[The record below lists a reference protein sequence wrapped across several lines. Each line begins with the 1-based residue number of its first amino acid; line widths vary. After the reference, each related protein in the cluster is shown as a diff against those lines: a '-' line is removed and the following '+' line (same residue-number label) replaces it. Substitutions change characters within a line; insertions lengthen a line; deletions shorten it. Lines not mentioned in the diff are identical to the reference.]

1 MPFSL
6 SVCSRLG
13 SRFFSLVV
21 FPLLVAMPSREELES
36 ALAAL
41 KKEEAAVTSQL
52 QAAKRRTAASQ
63 RQWVMP
69 PTVRRASVAAYI
81 AGGYA
86 VEPAVQYLV
95 AYGRQ
100 RHWPD
105 RCESE
110 LGELVHDFVIAT
122 SNDDIAELATLEELP
137 EVGAF
142 APALSY
148 AREWRTVVHARRLN
162 EESGIAPSTAQLLA
176 HTETFGSDIPD
187 AARPRALGPVSA
199 ARARAWTYRLR
210 RRWGGRLGRPRVK
223 EAVPIEE
230 KRDKARPRC
239 DCLSTSGVQMWSVSR
254 SHFWERLACQQTG
267 LGLGALYRPALC
279 GNARR
284 SRNGNAMRA
293 RFWAHDIGQVVAA
306 RLTGRRC

>member
-1 MPFSL
+1 
-6 SVCSRLG
+6 
-13 SRFFSLVV
+13 
-21 FPLLVAMPSREELES
+21 
-36 ALAAL
+36 
-41 KKEEAAVTSQL
+41 
-52 QAAKRRTAASQ
+52 
-63 RQWVMP
+63 MP

-148 AREWRTVVHARRLN
+148 AREWRTVAHARRLN
-162 EESGIAPSTAQLLA
+162 EQSGLAPSTAQLLTHA
-176 HTETFGSDIPD
+176 EAFGSDLPD
-187 AARPRALGPVSA
+187 AARPRALGSVSA
-199 ARARAWTYRLR
+199 ARARAWTHRLR

-223 EAVPIEE
+223 EAVPLEE
-230 KRDKARPRC
+230 KRDKARRAATAC
-239 DCLSTSGVQMWSVSR
+239 ALHGVQNWSAFC
-254 SHFWERLACQQTG
+254 SHFWERLACPQT
-267 LGLGALYRPALC
+267 
-279 GNARR
+279 
-284 SRNGNAMRA
+284 
-293 RFWAHDIGQVVAA
+293 
-306 RLTGRRC
+306 

>member
-1 MPFSL
+1 M
-6 SVCSRLG
+6 
-13 SRFFSLVV
+13 
-21 FPLLVAMPSREELES
+21 ASREELES
-36 ALAAL
+36 ALAGL
-41 KKEEAAVTSQL
+41 KKEAGAVTSQL
-52 QAAKRRTAASQ
+52 KAAKRRTAAVQ
-63 RQWVMP
+63 RQWVLP
-69 PTVRRASVAAYI
+69 PIVRRASVAAYI

-105 RCESE
+105 RCVGE
-110 LGELVHDFVIAT
+110 LGELVHDLVLAT
-122 SNDDIAELATLEELP
+122 SDDDIAELAALDGLP
-137 EVGAF
+137 DVGAF

-162 EESGIAPSTAQLLA
+162 EQSGLAPSTAQLLTHA
-176 HTETFGSDIPD
+176 EAFGRDLPD
-187 AARPRALGPVSA
+187 AARPRALGSASA

-223 EAVPIEE
+223 EAVPTDE
-230 KRDKARPRC
+230 KRDKARRAATACPAQGSKTGAYFVPIFGNAWRAHKRGRIRC
-239 DCLSTSGVQMWSVSR
+239 
-254 SHFWERLACQQTG
+254 
-267 LGLGALYRPALC
+267 LYRPALC

-293 RFWAHDIGQVVAA
+293 QFGHIFLDKWSPRGTLEGNGDVAMVQLRGTLSAA
-306 RLTGRRC
+306 RQAGSAGQFG